1 MTMRAA
7 RSMEQSTYDTL
18 AMRGDTDTPLFTG
31 LYSWDIY
38 VCITHH

>member
-1 MTMRAA
+1 MIPSLCAA
-7 RSMEQSTYDTL
+7 ILTR
-18 AMRGDTDTPLFTG
+18 LFTG